1 MNKNEFLELLKNASE
16 AYYNNKELI
25 LSDEEYD
32 SLMQLAEE
40 KGWLVQDDKI
50 NDGAKLNFSK
60 EVIHTKPMKSLKK
73 ANSEKEL
80 EAYYKETKNHG
91 AESYVIEPKLDGLAL
106 SIYYDE
112 NNEIILSTRGNGN
125 VGENVTYLL
134 KDKNLNIK
142 NIPLEKPNEKIKE
155 LRGELF
161 SSKKDLIINN
171 KNKPKDKFSNER
183 SAVAGIVSKSK
194 LGLDYKGQ
202 LTFVT
207 YFAIDTKDNFVKIP
221 KTIFNARD
229 LFPSNRAYSFEELLD
244 NVNKAKLWRE
254 ECMAPTDGIVIKP
267 LENITIG
274 ETSHHPKEYIAFKYP
289 GEQKVTIVEDISF
302 TIGNTGKIT
311 PRVKISPITI
321 DGVTITNIT
330 GNNFKWLQ
338 EKKISK
344 GAEVLV
350 KRANDVIP
358 AIVMTI
364 KESDEELEIPKVCP
378 YCNNALDYKYN
389 EQGQESKDLF
399 CLNPN
404 CESRKSYMMTNIVG
418 KQCLDIDGLSGEV
431 LKTLKLESVVDLM
444 NLDLKELEEVKF
456 DSSGVSLGKIR
467 AKLIYDNIQKAKNDT
482 QPYRWLLS
490 FGIPTLGSVTAKKIL
505 KEFES
510 LEELFSDKNKSIKK
524 IKSINGLGNAF
535 VKSFEEYFEI
545 AKTTFNELNSIGCV
559 MNNFDN
565 ITVKGYYCHTGKVPQ
580 NFKNRDELISEL
592 EKQGWIFTKSINKDT
607 NILLTEDKTKMS
619 SKMKKAASLN
629 IPIMTYQEFLNHQ
642 K

>member
-1 MNKNEFLELLKNASE
+1 MKKNELLELLKNASE

-50 NDGAKLNFSK
+50 NDGAKINFSK

-207 YFAIDTKDNFVKIP
+207 YFAIDTEDNFVKIP

-274 ETSHHPKEYIAFKYP
+274 ETNHHPKEYIAFKYP
-289 GEQKVTIVEDISF
+289 GEQKVTTVEDISF

-338 EKKISK
+338 EKKVSK

-364 KESDEELEIPKVCP
+364 KESDKELKIPKVCP

-510 LEELFSDKNKSIKK
+510 LEELFFDKNKSIKK

-559 MNNFDN
+559 MDKFDN

>member
-1 MNKNEFLELLKNASE
+1 MNRNELLELLKNASE

-207 YFAIDTKDNFVKIP
+207 YFAIDTEDNFVKIP

-274 ETSHHPKEYIAFKYP
+274 ETNHHPKEYIAFKYP
-289 GEQKVTIVEDISF
+289 GEQKVTTVEDISF

-338 EKKISK
+338 EKKVSK

-364 KESDEELEIPKVCP
+364 KESDKELKIPKVCP
-378 YCNNALDYKYN
+378 YCNNALGYKYN

-404 CESRKSYMMTNIVG
+404 CESRKNYMMTNIVG

-559 MNNFDN
+559 MDKFDN

>member
-1 MNKNEFLELLKNASE
+1 MNKNELLELLKNASE

-207 YFAIDTKDNFVKIP
+207 YFAIDTEDNFVKIP

-244 NVNKAKLWRE
+244 NVNKANLWRE

-274 ETSHHPKEYIAFKYP
+274 ETNHHPKEYIAFKYP
-289 GEQKVTIVEDISF
+289 GEQKVTTVEDISF

-338 EKKISK
+338 EKKVSK

-364 KESDEELEIPKVCP
+364 KESDKELKIPKVCP

-404 CESRKSYMMTNIVG
+404 CKSRKSYMMTNIVG

-510 LEELFSDKNKSIKK
+510 LEELFYDKNKSVKK

-559 MNNFDN
+559 MDKFDN

-619 SKMKKAASLN
+619 SKMKKATSLN

>member
-1 MNKNEFLELLKNASE
+1 MNKNELLELLKNASE

-60 EVIHTKPMKSLKK
+60 GVIHTKPMKSLKK

-207 YFAIDTKDNFVKIP
+207 YFAIDTEDNFVKIP

-267 LENITIG
+267 IENITIG
-274 ETSHHPKEYIAFKYP
+274 ETNHHPKEYIAFKYP
-289 GEQKVTIVEDISF
+289 GEQKVTTVEDISF

-338 EKKISK
+338 EKKVSK
-344 GAEVLV
+344 EAEVLV

-364 KESDEELEIPKVCP
+364 KESDKELKIPKVCP

-510 LEELFSDKNKSIKK
+510 LEELFYDKNKSVKK

-559 MNNFDN
+559 MDKFDN

>member
-1 MNKNEFLELLKNASE
+1 MNKNELLELLKNASE

-207 YFAIDTKDNFVKIP
+207 YFAIDTEDNFVKIP

-267 LENITIG
+267 IENITIG
-274 ETSHHPKEYIAFKYP
+274 ETNHHPKEYIAFKYP
-289 GEQKVTIVEDISF
+289 GEQKVTTVEDISF

-338 EKKISK
+338 EKKVSK

-364 KESDEELEIPKVCP
+364 KESNKELKIPKVCP

-482 QPYRWLLS
+482 RPYRWLLS

-559 MNNFDN
+559 MDKFDN

>member
-1 MNKNEFLELLKNASE
+1 MNKNELLELLKNASE

-207 YFAIDTKDNFVKIP
+207 YFAIDTEDNFVKIP

-274 ETSHHPKEYIAFKYP
+274 ETNHHPKEYIAFKYP
-289 GEQKVTIVEDISF
+289 GEQKVTTVEDISF

-338 EKKISK
+338 EKKVSK

-364 KESDEELEIPKVCP
+364 KESDKELKIPKVCP

-559 MNNFDN
+559 MDKFDN
-565 ITVKGYYCHTGKVPQ
+565 ITVKGYYCHTGKVTQ

-629 IPIMTYQEFLNHQ
+629 IPIMTYQEFLNH
-642 K
+642 

>member
-1 MNKNEFLELLKNASE
+1 MNKNELLELLKNASK

-207 YFAIDTKDNFVKIP
+207 YFAIDTEDNFVKIP

-274 ETSHHPKEYIAFKYP
+274 ETNHHPKEYIAFKYP
-289 GEQKVTIVEDISF
+289 GEQKVTTVEDISF

-338 EKKISK
+338 EKKVSK

-364 KESDEELEIPKVCP
+364 KESDKELKIPKVCP

-559 MNNFDN
+559 MDKFDN

-629 IPIMTYQEFLNHQ
+629 IPIMTYQEFLNH
-642 K
+642 

>member
-1 MNKNEFLELLKNASE
+1 MNKNELLELLKNASE

-207 YFAIDTKDNFVKIP
+207 YFAIDTEDNFVKIP

-267 LENITIG
+267 IENITIG
-274 ETSHHPKEYIAFKYP
+274 ETNHHPKEYIAFKYP
-289 GEQKVTIVEDISF
+289 GEQKVTTVEDISF

-338 EKKISK
+338 EKKVSK

-364 KESDEELEIPKVCP
+364 KESDKELKIPKVCP

-559 MNNFDN
+559 MDKFDN

>member
-1 MNKNEFLELLKNASE
+1 MNKNELLELLKNASE

-207 YFAIDTKDNFVKIP
+207 YFAIDTEDNFVKIP

-274 ETSHHPKEYIAFKYP
+274 ETNHHPKEYIAFKYP
-289 GEQKVTIVEDISF
+289 GEQKVTTVEDISF

-338 EKKISK
+338 EKKVSK

-364 KESDEELEIPKVCP
+364 KESDKELKIPKVCP

-559 MNNFDN
+559 MDKFDN

-629 IPIMTYQEFLNHQ
+629 ISIMTYQEFLNH
-642 K
+642 

>member
-1 MNKNEFLELLKNASE
+1 MNKNELLELLKNASE

-32 SLMQLAEE
+32 SLIQLAEE

-207 YFAIDTKDNFVKIP
+207 YFAIDTEDNFVKIP

-274 ETSHHPKEYIAFKYP
+274 ETNHHPKEYIAFKYP
-289 GEQKVTIVEDISF
+289 GEQKVTTVEDISF

-338 EKKISK
+338 EKKVSK

-364 KESDEELEIPKVCP
+364 KESNKELEIPKVCP

-559 MNNFDN
+559 MDKFDN

>member
-1 MNKNEFLELLKNASE
+1 MNKNELLELLKNASE

-207 YFAIDTKDNFVKIP
+207 YFAIDTEDNFVKIP

-274 ETSHHPKEYIAFKYP
+274 ETNHHPKEYIAFKYP
-289 GEQKVTIVEDISF
+289 GEQKVTTVEDISF

-311 PRVKISPITI
+311 PRIKISPITI

-338 EKKISK
+338 EKKVSK

-364 KESDEELEIPKVCP
+364 KESDKELKIPKVCP

-535 VKSFEEYFEI
+535 IKSFEEYFEI
-545 AKTTFNELNSIGCV
+545 AKTTFNELNSIDCV
-559 MNNFDN
+559 MDKIDN

>member
-1 MNKNEFLELLKNASE
+1 MNKNELLELLKNASE

-207 YFAIDTKDNFVKIP
+207 YFAIDTEDNFVKIP

-274 ETSHHPKEYIAFKYP
+274 ETNHHPKEYIAFKYP
-289 GEQKVTIVEDISF
+289 GEQKVTTVEDISF

-338 EKKISK
+338 EKKVSK

-364 KESDEELEIPKVCP
+364 KESNKELKIPKVCP

-559 MNNFDN
+559 MDKFDN

>member
-1 MNKNEFLELLKNASE
+1 MNKNELLELLKNASE

-207 YFAIDTKDNFVKIP
+207 YFAIDTEDNFVKIP

-274 ETSHHPKEYIAFKYP
+274 ETNHHPKEYIAFKYP
-289 GEQKVTIVEDISF
+289 GEQKVTTVEDISF

-338 EKKISK
+338 EKKVSK

-364 KESDEELEIPKVCP
+364 IESDKELKIPKVCP

-559 MNNFDN
+559 MDKFDN

-629 IPIMTYQEFLNHQ
+629 IPIMTYQEFLNH
-642 K
+642 

>member
-1 MNKNEFLELLKNASE
+1 MNKNELLELLKNASE

-207 YFAIDTKDNFVKIP
+207 YFAIDTEDNFVKIP

-229 LFPSNRAYSFEELLD
+229 LFPSNRAYSFEKLLD

-274 ETSHHPKEYIAFKYP
+274 ETNHHPKEYIAFKYP
-289 GEQKVTIVEDISF
+289 GEQKVTTVEDISF

-338 EKKISK
+338 EKKVSK

-364 KESDEELEIPKVCP
+364 KESNKELKIPKVCP

-559 MNNFDN
+559 MDKFDN

-629 IPIMTYQEFLNHQ
+629 IPIMTYQEFLNH
-642 K
+642 

>member
-1 MNKNEFLELLKNASE
+1 MNKNELLELLKNASE

-207 YFAIDTKDNFVKIP
+207 YFAIDTEDNFVKIP

-274 ETSHHPKEYIAFKYP
+274 ETNHHPKEYIAFKYP
-289 GEQKVTIVEDISF
+289 GEQKVTTVEDISF

-338 EKKISK
+338 EKKVSK

-364 KESDEELEIPKVCP
+364 KESDKELKIPKVCP
-378 YCNNALDYKYN
+378 YCNNALEYKYN

-559 MNNFDN
+559 MDKFDN

-629 IPIMTYQEFLNHQ
+629 IPIMTYQEFLNH
-642 K
+642 

>member
-1 MNKNEFLELLKNASE
+1 MNKNELLDLLKNASE

-40 KGWLVQDDKI
+40 KGWLIQDDKI

-80 EAYYKETKNHG
+80 EAYYKETKSYG

-106 SIYYDE
+106 SIYYNE

-134 KDKNLNIK
+134 KDKNLKIK

-161 SSKKDLIINN
+161 SSKKDLVINN

-444 NLDLKELEEVKF
+444 SLDLKELEEVKF

-535 VKSFEEYFEI
+535 IKSFEEYFEI

-559 MNNFDN
+559 MDKIDN

>member
-1 MNKNEFLELLKNASE
+1 MNKNELLELLKNASE

-40 KGWLVQDDKI
+40 KGWLVQDNKI

-207 YFAIDTKDNFVKIP
+207 YFAIDTEDNFVKIP

-274 ETSHHPKEYIAFKYP
+274 ETNHHPKEYIAFKYP
-289 GEQKVTIVEDISF
+289 GEQKVTTVEDISF

-338 EKKISK
+338 EKKVSK

-364 KESDEELEIPKVCP
+364 KESDKELKIPKVCP

-559 MNNFDN
+559 MDKFDN

>member
-1 MNKNEFLELLKNASE
+1 MQKEELLELLKNASE
-16 AYYNNKELI
+16 AYYNNQEL
-25 LSDEEYD
+25 LLTDEEYD
-32 SLMQLAEE
+32 SLTQLAEE
-40 KGWLVQDDKI
+40 NGWLIQDTEI
-50 NDGAKLNFSK
+50 NDGIEIDVNN
-60 EVIHTKPMKSLKK
+60 EVHHAKPMKSLKK
-73 ANSEKEL
+73 ANSIQEVKK
-80 EAYYKETKNHG
+80 YYDETKSYG
-91 AESYVIEPKLDGLAL
+91 AKTYSIEPKLDGLAL
-106 SIYYDE
+106 SVHYISD
-112 NNEIILSTRGNGN
+112 NEIILSTRGNGE
-125 VGENVTYLL
+125 VGENVTYLIES
-134 KDKNLNIK
+134 DKLTIENL
-142 NIPLEKPNEKIKE
+142 PLQQPNANIKE
-155 LRGELF
+155 LRGELY
-161 SSKKDLIINN
+161 SSKSDLIINN
-171 KNKPKDKFSNER
+171 QNKVNDKYSNER
-183 SAVAGIVSKSK
+183 SAVAGIVSKGK
-194 LGLDYKGQ
+194 LGLDFNAK
-202 LTFVT
+202 LSFAT
-207 YFAIDTKDNFVKIP
+207 YFAVDQNDEFIEIP
-221 KTIFNARD
+221 TNVFSAKD
-229 LFPSNRAYSFEELLD
+229 LFPKNSASTFEELAE
-244 NVNKAKLWRE
+244 NIEQAKIWRM
-254 ECMAPTDGIVIKP
+254 ECSAPTDGIVIKP
-267 LENITIG
+267 NEQIKIG

-289 GEQKVTIVEDISF
+289 GEQKVTKVEDISF

-358 AIVMTI
+358 AIVMTT

-404 CESRKSYMMTNIVG
+404 CESRKSYMMTNIVA

-431 LKTLKLESVVDLM
+431 LKALKLESVVDLM

-456 DSSGVSLGKIR
+456 DSSGVSLGKTR

-505 KEFES
+505 KEFNS
-510 LEELFSDKNKSIKK
+510 LEELFSDKNKSIEK
-524 IKSINGLGNAF
+524 IKSISGLGNAF

-545 AKTTFNELNSIGCV
+545 AKATFNELNSIGCV
-559 MNNFDN
+559 MNKSDN

-607 NILLTEDKTKMS
+607 NVLLTEDKTKMS
-619 SKMKKAASLN
+619 SKLKKAISLN
-629 IPIMTYQEFLNHQ
+629 IPIMNFEEFSKDKL
-642 K
+642 

>member
-1 MNKNEFLELLKNASE
+1 MNKNELLELLKNASE

-207 YFAIDTKDNFVKIP
+207 YFAIDTEDNFVKIP

-274 ETSHHPKEYIAFKYP
+274 ETNHHPKEYIAFKYP
-289 GEQKVTIVEDISF
+289 GEQKVTTVEDISF

-338 EKKISK
+338 EKKVSK

-364 KESDEELEIPKVCP
+364 KESNKELKIPKVCP

-559 MNNFDN
+559 MDKFDN

-629 IPIMTYQEFLNHQ
+629 IPIMTYQEFLNH
-642 K
+642 

>member
-1 MNKNEFLELLKNASE
+1 MNKNELLELLKNASE

-207 YFAIDTKDNFVKIP
+207 YFAIDTEDNFVKIP

-267 LENITIG
+267 IENITIG
-274 ETSHHPKEYIAFKYP
+274 ETNHHPKEYIAFKYP
-289 GEQKVTIVEDISF
+289 GEQKVTTVEDISF

-338 EKKISK
+338 EKKVSK

-364 KESDEELEIPKVCP
+364 KESNKELKIPKVCP

-559 MNNFDN
+559 MDKFDN

>member
-1 MNKNEFLELLKNASE
+1 MNKNELLELLKNASE

-207 YFAIDTKDNFVKIP
+207 YFAIDTEDNFVKIP

-274 ETSHHPKEYIAFKYP
+274 ETNHHPKEYIAFKYP
-289 GEQKVTIVEDISF
+289 GEQKVTTVEDISF

-338 EKKISK
+338 EKKVSK

-364 KESDEELEIPKVCP
+364 KESDKELKIPKVCP

-559 MNNFDN
+559 MDKFDN

>member
-1 MNKNEFLELLKNASE
+1 MNKNELLELLKNASE

-207 YFAIDTKDNFVKIP
+207 YFAIDTEDNFVKIP

-274 ETSHHPKEYIAFKYP
+274 ETNHHPKEYIAFKYP
-289 GEQKVTIVEDISF
+289 GEQKVTTVEDISF

-338 EKKISK
+338 EKKVSK

-364 KESDEELEIPKVCP
+364 KESDKELKIPKVCP

-559 MNNFDN
+559 MDKFDN

-629 IPIMTYQEFLNHQ
+629 IPIMTYQEFLNH
-642 K
+642 

>member
-1 MNKNEFLELLKNASE
+1 MNKNELLELLKNASE

-183 SAVAGIVSKSK
+183 SAVTGIVSKSK

-207 YFAIDTKDNFVKIP
+207 YFAIDTEDNFVKIP

-274 ETSHHPKEYIAFKYP
+274 ETNHHPKEYIAFKYP
-289 GEQKVTIVEDISF
+289 GEQKVTTVEDISF

-338 EKKISK
+338 EKKVSK

-364 KESDEELEIPKVCP
+364 KESNKELKIPKVCP

-559 MNNFDN
+559 MDKFDN

>member
-1 MNKNEFLELLKNASE
+1 MNKNELLELLKNASE

-207 YFAIDTKDNFVKIP
+207 YFAIDTEDNFVKIP

-244 NVNKAKLWRE
+244 NVNKANLWRE

-274 ETSHHPKEYIAFKYP
+274 ETNHHPKEYIAFKYP
-289 GEQKVTIVEDISF
+289 GEQKVTTVEDISF

-338 EKKISK
+338 EKKVSK

-358 AIVMTI
+358 AIVMTT

-404 CESRKSYMMTNIVG
+404 CKSRKSYMMTNIVG

-510 LEELFSDKNKSIKK
+510 LEELFYDKNKSVKK

-559 MNNFDN
+559 MDKFDN

-619 SKMKKAASLN
+619 SKMKKATSLN

>member
-1 MNKNEFLELLKNASE
+1 MNKNELLELLKNASE

-207 YFAIDTKDNFVKIP
+207 YFAIDTEDNFVKIP

-267 LENITIG
+267 IENITIG
-274 ETSHHPKEYIAFKYP
+274 ETNHHPKEYIAFKYP
-289 GEQKVTIVEDISF
+289 GEQKVTTVEDISF

-338 EKKISK
+338 EKKVSK
-344 GAEVLV
+344 GAEVFV

-364 KESDEELEIPKVCP
+364 KESNKELKIPKVCP

-559 MNNFDN
+559 MDKFDN

>member
-1 MNKNEFLELLKNASE
+1 MNRNELLELLKNASE

-106 SIYYDE
+106 SIYYDV

-207 YFAIDTKDNFVKIP
+207 YFAIDTEDNFVKIP

-267 LENITIG
+267 IENITIG
-274 ETSHHPKEYIAFKYP
+274 ETNHHPKEYIAFKYP

-338 EKKISK
+338 EKKVSK

-364 KESDEELEIPKVCP
+364 KESDKELKIPKVCP

-444 NLDLKELEEVKF
+444 NLNLKELEEVKF

-535 VKSFEEYFEI
+535 IKSFEEYFEI

-559 MNNFDN
+559 MNKFDN

-580 NFKNRDELISEL
+580 NFKNRDDLISKL

-607 NILLTEDKTKMS
+607 NILLTENKTKMS
-619 SKMKKAASLN
+619 SKMKKAAALN
-629 IPIMTYQEFLNHQ
+629 IPIMSYQEFLNHQ

>member
-1 MNKNEFLELLKNASE
+1 MNKNELLELLKNASE

-207 YFAIDTKDNFVKIP
+207 YFAIDTEDNFVKIP

-274 ETSHHPKEYIAFKYP
+274 ETNHHPKEYIAFKYP
-289 GEQKVTIVEDISF
+289 GEQKVTTVEDISF

-338 EKKISK
+338 EKKVSK

-364 KESDEELEIPKVCP
+364 KESNKELKIPKVCP

-482 QPYRWLLS
+482 QSYRWLLS

-559 MNNFDN
+559 MDKFDN